1 MIIGTHALFGLG
13 RRPLSPQVLLFVIAV
28 VPAQHPR
35 GPGGGRFGRRETGR
49 SGQRGVG
56 HRAAGSAGRLIIPL
70 VLVLVLVG
78 WDGKRAGAAD
88 RCGLPVGRA
97 AVRGDLC
104 LAGGRFDAAIAL
116 GVGDGGGG
124 DADFEAEASS
134 GLVLGFCL
142 MRGLDTALA

>member
-1 MIIGTHALFGLG
+1 VIIGTHALFGLG

-35 GPGGGRFGRRETGR
+35 GPDGGRFGRRETGR

-70 VLVLVLVG
+70 VLVG
-78 WDGKRAGAAD
+78 WDGKRADAAD
-88 RCGLPVGRA
+88 RCGSPAGRA

-116 GVGDGGGG
+116 GAGNGGGG

-142 MRGLDTALA
+142 MRVLDTALA

>member
-1 MIIGTHALFGLG
+1 VIIGTHALFGLG
-13 RRPLSPQVLLFVIAV
+13 RRPLAPQVLLFVIAV

-70 VLVLVLVG
+70 VLVG

-88 RCGLPVGRA
+88 RCGRPVEPLFAVICAWLVAVSTLLLPWGLAMAAGAMLTSKPRRA
-97 AVRGDLC
+97 AAWCWGS
-104 LAGGRFDAAIAL
+104 A
-116 GVGDGGGG
+116 
-124 DADFEAEASS
+124 
-134 GLVLGFCL
+134 
-142 MRGLDTALA
+142 